1 MSRKVIIKRQ
11 EDKFQWSQTEESLT
25 FYLPLKNVSLKNID
39 VLITRDF
46 IKVNASSIRYICV
59 IDLLTNIDYEHPS
72 TKVTLLDEKLEI
84 NVFKLADDRRIWETA
99 MIQGLTKDEVRVRRE
114 ASLAQY
120 YQRQEEK
127 LKLAQATKLAQDKHS
142 ID

>member
-25 FYLPLKNVSLKNID
+25 FYLPVKNVSLKNID

-46 IKVNASSIRYICV
+46 IKVNATSIRYICV
-59 IDLLTNIDYEHPS
+59 IDLAQTIDYEHQQ

-84 NVFKLADDRRIWETA
+84 IVFKPQDEHRIWDTA
-99 MIQGLTKDEVRVRRE
+99 MVQGLNKDEIRLRRE

-120 YQRQEEK
+120 YQRQEDK
-127 LKLAQATKLAQDKHS
+127 LKLA
-142 ID
+142 

>member
-84 NVFKLADDRRIWETA
+84 NVFKLADDHRLWETA

-114 ASLAQY
+114 ASLA
-120 YQRQEEK
+120 
-127 LKLAQATKLAQDKHS
+127 
-142 ID
+142 

>member
-1 MSRKVIIKRQ
+1 
-11 EDKFQWSQTEESLT
+11 
-25 FYLPLKNVSLKNID
+25 

-59 IDLLTNIDYEHPS
+59 IDLASTIDCEHPS

-84 NVFKLADDRRIWETA
+84 VVYKPQKDYRLWESV
-99 MIQGLTKDEVRVRRE
+99 IVQGLSKDEIRVRRE

-127 LKLAQATKLAQDKHS
+127 LKLAQSTKLAQDKHS